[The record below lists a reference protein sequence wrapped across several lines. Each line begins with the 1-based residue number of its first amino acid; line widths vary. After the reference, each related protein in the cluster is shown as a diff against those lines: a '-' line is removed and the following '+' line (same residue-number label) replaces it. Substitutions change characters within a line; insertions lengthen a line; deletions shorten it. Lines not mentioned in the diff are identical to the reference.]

1 MFWIRRW
8 QKSRILLQLAKN
20 IRKRAFHNE
29 NLLKM
34 QQNGLPRLS
43 TKVDFENNDFAIK
56 RISPDKLVEF
66 LDDILKSFGIKER
79 GDIPPPIN

>member
-1 MFWIRRW
+1 MV
-8 QKSRILLQLAKN
+8 
-20 IRKRAFHNE
+20 
-29 NLLKM
+29 
-34 QQNGLPRLS
+34 PRLS
-43 TKVDFENNDFAIK
+43 AKVVFENNDFAIK

>member
-1 MFWIRRW
+1 MLI
-8 QKSRILLQLAKN
+8 LQLIKN
-20 IRKRAFHNE
+20 IKNRAFHLE
-29 NLLKM
+29 NLLKI

-66 LDDILKSFGIKER
+66 LDDILKSFGIKEW
-79 GDIPPPIN
+79 GDILS